1 MSRSIELRGALP
13 LALGLALALAC
24 GRTASPPESPAPAA
38 EAEAEAASTP
48 DGSGPPMYRPSTRS
62 PAPMP
67 ITDPAYGAF
76 ADAPEA
82 PTLGDTIADFEVP
95 LADGGTF
102 SLAEARRAGPVL
114 VFFYRGFW

>member
-24 GRTASPPESPAPAA
+24 GRTASPPESPAAAA
-38 EAEAEAASTP
+38 ETAPAP
-48 DGSGPPMYRPSTRS
+48 DGSSPPMYKPSTRS

-76 ADAPEA
+76 ADAPDA
-82 PTLGDTIADFEVP
+82 PTLGDTIPDFEVP

>member
-24 GRTASPPESPAPAA
+24 GRTASPPESSAPVT
-38 EAEAEAASTP
+38 EAEAAPTP
-48 DGSGPPMYRPSTRS
+48 DGSDPPMYRPSTRS
-62 PAPMP
+62 AAPMP